1 MPLLFSVTTAV
12 RKHHD
17 QKQFGVQRGLFSL
30 HVSSHSPLRVAKA
43 GLQAGRNLEARA
55 DAEATEE
62 CSYITCLPYFL
73 KELRAIS
80 RVPCTTGC
88 VLPYQSLG
96 KKNAFQVPSS

>member
-62 CSYITCLPYFL
+62 YAPILLAYPTFL
-73 KELRAIS
+73 KNSGPSAGYHALRA
-80 RVPCTTGC
+80 V
-88 VLPYQSLG
+88 
-96 KKNAFQVPSS
+96 SSPINH